1 MARDF
6 QRGAAADMMLTTI
19 TCPNVSTLLIHNTTP
34 TSFTFKMLARS
45 VTSRTFS
52 NVASRCSVSTLRHAS
67 NSSRTVKPAGT
78 LRKAAYMSML
88 LTLGVGAGAVAQ
100 NWSAFKPVD
109 RDSLPFC
116 QEPDAFLDNHKL
128 VKFYRNNPDFIESRY
143 YDRIPK
149 FFLNRMVTRLLFTGP
164 GFLTLEPIVFERND
178 GKEMV
183 IFFHV
188 GDHLAS
194 VTNADVHRGFLTTL
208 MDDGLIRAA
217 LSSLPHHYAVTAQ
230 LDLEY
235 ESHVPANSYLVLKSN
250 LVEVQ
255 GRKAWTAGSVDI
267 MKANSTVPAVSGRML
282 AVEPRYAKY
291 LSWVFD
297 TNQFANKAES
307 V

>member
-1 MARDF
+1 M
-6 QRGAAADMMLTTI
+6 TII

-34 TSFTFKMLARS
+34 TSFTFRMLVRS
-45 VTSRTFS
+45 VTSKS
-52 NVASRCSVSTLRHAS
+52 LSSMASRCQASYLRHAS
-67 NSSRTVKPAGT
+67 NYSRAAKPPGVF
-78 LRKAAYMSML
+78 RKTAFISML
-88 LTLGVGAGAVAQ
+88 LTLGVGAGAIAQ
-100 NWSAFKPVD
+100 NWSAFEPVD
-109 RDSLPFC
+109 RDSLPFSK
-116 QEPDAFLDNHKL
+116 EPDSFLENHKL
-128 VKFYRNNPDFIESRY
+128 VNFYRNNPDFTESRY

-178 GKEMV
+178 GKETV

-235 ESHVPANSYLVLKSN
+235 ESHVPANSYLVLKSH

-267 MKANSTVPAVSGRML
+267 MKTNSTVPAVSGRML

-297 TNQFANKAES
+297 TNQFASKATS
-307 V
+307 A